1 MRNEI
6 LFSVIVPVY
15 NVEPFLKQCVN
26 SILAQTYKNF
36 EMILVDD
43 GSPDNCGK
51 ICDEYAQLDKR
62 VKVIHKENG
71 GVTSARKEGLAIAKG
86 DYIAFVD
93 ADDRVDKDY
102 LLEFAAVL
110 TNYNVD
116 MVCCGYNMVKGNNV
130 KQYPMKYD
138 YGYYDRQRIEK
149 EIFPSLIQSKD
160 VKYFPHSLWTNIYKK
175 KLLENIFST
184 FPDDIK
190 VGEDL
195 ACVISC
201 VYNSG
206 SLYILHKYLYFYN
219 INDQSITNG
228 KKVFPW
234 NGPKLIFDYL
244 SKNIDLNL
252 LDFRE
257 QLWRQAEHELF
268 GVVVTQFYRNESYSA
283 IVQDIENHLNED
295 FFNQVIQNANFKGN
309 IKAWLMHN
317 ALKYRWY
324 WLIKLYAKVK

>member
-1 MRNEI
+1 M
-6 LFSVIVPVY
+6 LFSVIVPIY
-15 NVEPFLKQCVN
+15 NVEKYLQKCVD
-26 SILAQTYKNF
+26 SILSQTYTNF
-36 EMILVDD
+36 ELILVDD

-51 ICDEYAQLDKR
+51 ICDEYARLDER

-93 ADDRVDKDY
+93 ADDWIDKDY
-102 LLEFAAVL
+102 LFEFVSILA
-110 TNYNVD
+110 NHNVD
-116 MVCCGYNMVKGNNV
+116 IVSCGYKIVKKNNA
-130 KQYPMKYD
+130 KPHLIKYGC
-138 YGYYDRQRIEK
+138 GYYDRQRIEK

-160 VKYFPHSLWTNIYKK
+160 VKYFPHSLFTNIYKK

-201 VYNSG
+201 VYNCR
-206 SLYILHKYLYFYN
+206 SLYIVHKYLYLYY
-219 INDQSITNG
+219 INEQSITNG

-234 NGPKLIFDYL
+234 SGPKLIFDYL
-244 SKNIDLNL
+244 SQNIDLNL

-268 GVVVTQFYRNESYSA
+268 GVVATQFYRNESYSA